1 MVLDDD
7 VAVDLSNLRV
17 WCTELEEF
25 TDEKADDFS
34 GWITES
40 EVLVGI
46 ADADVL
52 VVADVVAKTLYLRAT
67 IKDYIIKNISKE
79 ITFAFFSSQYHEF

>member
-1 MVLDDD
+1 MLLTIDSSVCSVVSVVLDGD
-7 VAVDLSNLRV
+7 VAVDLSNLLV
-17 WCTELEEF
+17 WCIELEEF
-25 TDEKADDFS
+25 ADEKADDLS

-52 VVADVVAKTLYLRAT
+52 IVADVVAKTL
-67 IKDYIIKNISKE
+67 IS
-79 ITFAFFSSQYHEF
+79 

>member
-1 MVLDDD
+1 MRSILSLLTIDSSVCSVVSVVLDGD
-7 VAVDLSNLRV
+7 VAVDLSNLLV
-17 WCTELEEF
+17 WCIELEQF
-25 TDEKADDFS
+25 ADEKADNLL

-52 VVADVVAKTLYLRAT
+52 VVADVAAKTL
-67 IKDYIIKNISKE
+67 ISE
-79 ITFAFFSSQYHEF
+79 RQ

>member
-25 TDEKADDFS
+25 ADEKADNFS

-52 VVADVVAKTLYLRAT
+52 VVADVVGKTFISELQKRSHHKEYFKGRNLRLFH
-67 IKDYIIKNISKE
+67 IS
-79 ITFAFFSSQYHEF
+79 IL

>member
-25 TDEKADDFS
+25 ADEKADDFS

-52 VVADVVAKTLYLRAT
+52 VVADVVAKTF
-67 IKDYIIKNISKE
+67 ISELQKK
-79 ITFAFFSSQYHEF
+79 ITS

>member
-1 MVLDDD
+1 MSVVLDDD
-7 VAVDLSNLRV
+7 VAVDLSNLLV
-17 WCTELEEF
+17 WCIELEEF
-25 TDEKADDFS
+25 ADEKADDLS

-52 VVADVVAKTLYLRAT
+52 LVAD
-67 IKDYIIKNISKE
+67 
-79 ITFAFFSSQYHEF
+79 

>member
-25 TDEKADDFS
+25 TDEKADDLW
-34 GWITES
+34 GWFTES
-40 EVLVGI
+40 EVLFGI

-52 VVADVVAKTLYLRAT
+52 VVANVVAKTL
-67 IKDYIIKNISKE
+67 
-79 ITFAFFSSQYHEF
+79 ITELQ

>member
-1 MVLDDD
+1 MRSILFLLTIDSSVCSVVSVVLDGDI
-7 VAVDLSNLRV
+7 AVDLSNLLV
-17 WCTELEEF
+17 WCIELEQF
-25 TDEKADDFS
+25 ADEKADNLS

-52 VVADVVAKTLYLRAT
+52 VVADVAAKTL
-67 IKDYIIKNISKE
+67 ISE
-79 ITFAFFSSQYHEF
+79 RQ